1 LGGPFRHG
9 GGDRARLSQ
18 AATTGARKR
27 NKNVAIKHG
36 YEGAWERILL
46 WHGWR
51 VVGIGFPSWRTGP
64 PLFPSCLALIGAL
77 DRDTQQPFCYAS
89 SDAWRKRDVKSSL
102 LSRLPRPV
110 LQALLVVLEKV
121 FALRRKKAVYPF
133 PYNIR
138 THTISLPA
146 QIERELRR
154 LVSTGKKVEAMKRVI
169 SLTGAGLRVSKD
181 YVDTLA
187 QEH

>member
-1 LGGPFRHG
+1 M
-9 GGDRARLSQ
+9 
-18 AATTGARKR
+18 
-27 NKNVAIKHG
+27 
-36 YEGAWERILL
+36 
-46 WHGWR
+46 
-51 VVGIGFPSWRTGP
+51 
-64 PLFPSCLALIGAL
+64 
-77 DRDTQQPFCYAS
+77 
-89 SDAWRKRDVKSSL
+89 
-102 LSRLPRPV
+102 
-110 LQALLVVLEKV
+110 LEHV

-133 PYNIR
+133 PYNTR

-187 QEH
+187 KEHRSIYRSL

>member
-1 LGGPFRHG
+1 M
-9 GGDRARLSQ
+9 
-18 AATTGARKR
+18 
-27 NKNVAIKHG
+27 KN
-36 YEGAWERILL
+36 
-46 WHGWR
+46 
-51 VVGIGFPSWRTGP
+51 
-64 PLFPSCLALIGAL
+64 
-77 DRDTQQPFCYAS
+77 
-89 SDAWRKRDVKSSL
+89 SL
-102 LSRLPRPV
+102 LSGLPRPV
-110 LQALLVVLEKV
+110 LQAILVVLEKV

>member
-1 LGGPFRHG
+1 
-9 GGDRARLSQ
+9 
-18 AATTGARKR
+18 
-27 NKNVAIKHG
+27 
-36 YEGAWERILL
+36 
-46 WHGWR
+46 
-51 VVGIGFPSWRTGP
+51 
-64 PLFPSCLALIGAL
+64 
-77 DRDTQQPFCYAS
+77 
-89 SDAWRKRDVKSSL
+89 VKSSL

-187 QEH
+187 KEH

>member
-1 LGGPFRHG
+1 M
-9 GGDRARLSQ
+9 
-18 AATTGARKR
+18 
-27 NKNVAIKHG
+27 
-36 YEGAWERILL
+36 
-46 WHGWR
+46 
-51 VVGIGFPSWRTGP
+51 
-64 PLFPSCLALIGAL
+64 
-77 DRDTQQPFCYAS
+77 
-89 SDAWRKRDVKSSL
+89 KSSL

>member
-1 LGGPFRHG
+1 
-9 GGDRARLSQ
+9 
-18 AATTGARKR
+18 
-27 NKNVAIKHG
+27 
-36 YEGAWERILL
+36 
-46 WHGWR
+46 
-51 VVGIGFPSWRTGP
+51 
-64 PLFPSCLALIGAL
+64 
-77 DRDTQQPFCYAS
+77 
-89 SDAWRKRDVKSSL
+89 VKPSL

-154 LVSTGKKVEAMKRVI
+154 LVSTGHKVEALKRVI

-187 QEH
+187 KEH

>member
-1 LGGPFRHG
+1 
-9 GGDRARLSQ
+9 
-18 AATTGARKR
+18 
-27 NKNVAIKHG
+27 
-36 YEGAWERILL
+36 
-46 WHGWR
+46 
-51 VVGIGFPSWRTGP
+51 
-64 PLFPSCLALIGAL
+64 
-77 DRDTQQPFCYAS
+77 
-89 SDAWRKRDVKSSL
+89 VKSSL

>member
-1 LGGPFRHG
+1 
-9 GGDRARLSQ
+9 
-18 AATTGARKR
+18 
-27 NKNVAIKHG
+27 
-36 YEGAWERILL
+36 
-46 WHGWR
+46 
-51 VVGIGFPSWRTGP
+51 
-64 PLFPSCLALIGAL
+64 
-77 DRDTQQPFCYAS
+77 
-89 SDAWRKRDVKSSL
+89 VKPSL

-121 FALRRKKAVYPF
+121 FALLRKKAVYPF

-154 LVSTGKKVEAMKRVI
+154 LVSTGNKVEAMKRVI

-187 QEH
+187 KEH

>member
-1 LGGPFRHG
+1 M
-9 GGDRARLSQ
+9 
-18 AATTGARKR
+18 
-27 NKNVAIKHG
+27 
-36 YEGAWERILL
+36 
-46 WHGWR
+46 
-51 VVGIGFPSWRTGP
+51 
-64 PLFPSCLALIGAL
+64 
-77 DRDTQQPFCYAS
+77 
-89 SDAWRKRDVKSSL
+89 KSSL

-133 PYNIR
+133 PYNRR

-146 QIERELRR
+146 QIERELRG
-154 LVSTGKKVEAMKRVI
+154 LISTGKKVEAMKRVI

-187 QEH
+187 KKH

>member
-1 LGGPFRHG
+1 M
-9 GGDRARLSQ
+9 
-18 AATTGARKR
+18 
-27 NKNVAIKHG
+27 
-36 YEGAWERILL
+36 
-46 WHGWR
+46 
-51 VVGIGFPSWRTGP
+51 
-64 PLFPSCLALIGAL
+64 
-77 DRDTQQPFCYAS
+77 
-89 SDAWRKRDVKSSL
+89 KSSL

-154 LVSTGKKVEAMKRVI
+154 LVSTGNKVEAMKRVI

-187 QEH
+187 KEH

>member
-1 LGGPFRHG
+1 M
-9 GGDRARLSQ
+9 
-18 AATTGARKR
+18 
-27 NKNVAIKHG
+27 
-36 YEGAWERILL
+36 
-46 WHGWR
+46 
-51 VVGIGFPSWRTGP
+51 
-64 PLFPSCLALIGAL
+64 
-77 DRDTQQPFCYAS
+77 
-89 SDAWRKRDVKSSL
+89 KSSL

-121 FALRRKKAVYPF
+121 FAPRRKKAVYPF

-187 QEH
+187 KEH

>member
-1 LGGPFRHG
+1 
-9 GGDRARLSQ
+9 
-18 AATTGARKR
+18 
-27 NKNVAIKHG
+27 
-36 YEGAWERILL
+36 
-46 WHGWR
+46 
-51 VVGIGFPSWRTGP
+51 
-64 PLFPSCLALIGAL
+64 
-77 DRDTQQPFCYAS
+77 
-89 SDAWRKRDVKSSL
+89 
-102 LSRLPRPV
+102 
-110 LQALLVVLEKV
+110 LVVLEKV

-133 PYNIR
+133 PYTRR

-146 QIERELRR
+146 QIEREVRR